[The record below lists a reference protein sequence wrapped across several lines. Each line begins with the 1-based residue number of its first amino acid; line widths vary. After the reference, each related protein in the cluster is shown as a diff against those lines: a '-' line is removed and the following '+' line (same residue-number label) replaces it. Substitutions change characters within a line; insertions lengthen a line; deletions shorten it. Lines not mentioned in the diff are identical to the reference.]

1 VSDAAPGAGKPA
13 RPSRGGARIAGGG
26 LRIYKPGQGYYTRV
40 GTAIG
45 TGVLI
50 LAGSVFLFTELG
62 ASISPKA
69 TYALPVKYGVA
80 VGFILAMGAVL
91 YWIVGVSRKSNDF
104 FIATE
109 GEMKKVGWSSRK
121 DVVRSTKVVIV
132 SVILLGAF
140 LFVVDLF
147 FIVLFSS
154 IGVLEGYSGLEGL
167 LGIGS

>member
-1 VSDAAPGAGKPA
+1 MSDAASGAGKPA

-50 LAGSVFLFTELG
+50 LAGSAFLFDQLG
-62 ASISPKA
+62 ASIPKA
-69 TYALPVKYGVA
+69 AYTLPVQYGVA
-80 VGFILAMGAVL
+80 VGFILALGAVL
-91 YWIVGVSRKSNDF
+91 YWIVGVNHKSNDF

-132 SVILLGAF
+132 SVILLGTF
-140 LFVVDLF
+140 LFIVDVF
-147 FIVLFSS
+147 FMEFFSS
-154 IGVLEGYSGLEGL
+154 IGVLKGYSSVLKRL